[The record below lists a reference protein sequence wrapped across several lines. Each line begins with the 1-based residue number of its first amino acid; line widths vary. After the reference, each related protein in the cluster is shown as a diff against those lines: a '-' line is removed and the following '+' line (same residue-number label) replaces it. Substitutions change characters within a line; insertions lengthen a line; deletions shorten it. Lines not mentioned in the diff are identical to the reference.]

1 MLISK
6 LENLTI
12 CDEEIIA
19 FLPVLIR
26 LLDKNSIQAKQNLLI
41 IFTPS
46 SLVEKLRYWLV
57 KSWRQILSWYL
68 EKKNETLTSYEKIEN
83 KNLPRLSFQFSL
95 AAE

>member
-68 EKKNETLTSYEKIEN
+68 EKKNETLNSYEKIEN
-83 KNLPRLSFQFSL
+83 KTFRVYPFNSR
-95 AAE
+95 